1 MISDVE
7 HLSCASLSPVC
18 LLCRNIYLDILLIFD
33 WVVYIEL
40 HEAFI
45 CFRGSSLSVTLQIF
59 SPILWVVFCSVFSF
73 AVQKLLIRSHL
84 FIFVF
89 VFITLW
95 GKSKKILL
103 WFTSECPAS
112 KSFIVSGLVFSSL
125 IHLSL
130 FLYMVLEN
138 VLISKGLN
146 LLAQSTKCSI
156 IHPAFLFKLIYSTL
170 TLDFLKQSI
179 HLMSQYLSRSL
190 FNILPGKLL
199 LILEE

>member
-1 MISDVE
+1 MCFFITCMSSLQK
-7 HLSCASLSPVC
+7 HLLRYFAHFWLGCLYWVAWGVYIFWRFIPVSHFANIFSYFVSC
-18 LLCRNIYLDILLIFD
+18 LLFC
-33 WVVYIEL
+33 
-40 HEAFI
+40 
-45 CFRGSSLSVTLQIF
+45 
-59 SPILWVVFCSVFSF
+59 VFLCC
-73 AVQKLLIRSHL
+73 AKALIRSHL
-84 FIFVF
+84 FLFVF

-103 WFTSECPAS
+103 WFTSECSAS
-112 KSFIVSGLVFSSL
+112 KSFIVSSLIFSSL

-130 FLYMVLEN
+130 FLCMVLEN

-179 HLMSQYLSRSL
+179 HLMSQYLSWSL